1 MARKDDTTKDLD
13 RYFRDPEYRRSF
25 LKRSRGFMRRNARF
39 FIGSGV
45 VLLALL
51 IVYGVYIVSGLPSLE
66 ELENPKPWLATKV
79 YSSDAAVLDLLA
91 IENRTRISVD
101 SLPPG
106 VIHAL
111 IATEDKEFYN
121 HWGVNLPRFA
131 RQMVINIVTF
141 RQAGASTI
149 TQQLSRNLYRLQS
162 QNETMFDKI
171 TRKLREFVTSVQ
183 IERNFTK
190 NEILELYL
198 NVSWFGRG
206 AYGIESAAQRYF
218 NKSASEL
225 TPPEYTLFI
234 GMLQGPGY
242 FDPLRNLERSL
253 RRRDVVIGQ
262 MIRDGY
268 IGSEEAEQIRSDSL
282 MFRILEP
289 DSRTGIAPHFV
300 EWIRQQLEA
309 RAEKYGFNVHRD
321 GLRVY
326 TTLDSRMQR
335 HANRAVEEHLADFQQ
350 RFDER
355 WDWKKYPEILRGNV
369 DKSIRDLD
377 VYKKAKTPAI
387 RDSIVN
393 AIRFNVEF
401 IDSIRTVAR
410 TIEVGFIALDPH
422 TGQIKAMVG
431 GRNFRHF
438 KYGLNHVTQIRR
450 QPGSSFKPF
459 VYTVAI
465 DNGTPVSYELLN
477 QPVTVPMADG
487 TRWTPQNFD
496 GTFGGKYTLREGL
509 KRSINLIAV
518 RAILEIAPPKQVVEY
533 AQRMGINSPIP
544 PYESIAL
551 GSGEVSPLEITSA
564 YGVFPNEGVHVE
576 PISILRIEDKD
587 GNVIEENFP
596 AKREVLSKETAYIMT
611 NLLEGAVNEEGGTGR
626 VIRRDFALPAAGKTG
641 TTNDYG
647 DAWFVGFTPQLA
659 AGVWV
664 GFDDNRIKF
673 GTSDGQGGRAAAPI
687 FGLFM
692 RHTYEDPDIAL
703 PLEYFRQPE
712 GVITDTICVETKRKA
727 REFCPETTTE
737 IFNAK
742 YPIGECDIH
751 TSPAWRN
758 DRQGPGRINW

>member
-1 MARKDDTTKDLD
+1 MAKNNDTTKDMD

-25 LKRSRGFMRRNARF
+25 LKRSRGFLRRNAKF
-39 FIGSGV
+39 VLAGGIL
-45 VLLALL
+45 LLALV
-51 IVYGVYIVSGLPSLE
+51 IGYGVYIVNGLPSLE
-66 ELENPKPWLATKV
+66 ELENPRPWLATKI
-79 YSSDAAVLDLLA
+79 YSTDAAVLDLLA
-91 IENRTRISVD
+91 IENRTRIAVD
-101 SLPPG
+101 SLPQG
-106 VIHAL
+106 LINAL

-131 RQMVINIVTF
+131 RQMVLNFITF

-149 TQQLSRNLYRLQS
+149 TQQLSRNLYRLGS
-162 QNETMFDKI
+162 QNETIFDKI
-171 TRKLREFVTSVQ
+171 TRKLREFITSVQ

-190 NEILELYL
+190 KEILELYL
-198 NVSWFGRG
+198 NVAWFGRG

-225 TPPEYTLFI
+225 TPPEYTLFG

-242 FDPLRNLERSL
+242 FDPLRNLDRSL
-253 RRRDVVIGQ
+253 GRRNIVIGQ
-262 MIRDGY
+262 MVRDGY
-268 IGSEEAEQIRSDSL
+268 INEDEAEGIRSDSL
-282 MFRILEP
+282 LFRTLEP

-309 RAEKYGFNVHRD
+309 RSEKYGFNVHRD

-326 TTLDSRMQR
+326 TSLDSRMQR
-335 HANRAVEEHLADFQQ
+335 HANRAVEEHLVEFQK
-350 RFDER
+350 RFDEL

-393 AIRFNVEF
+393 ALRTNVEF

-410 TIEVGFIALDPH
+410 TIEVGFVVIDPH
-422 TGQIKAMVG
+422 SGQIKAMVG
-431 GRNFRHF
+431 GRNFRQF

-465 DNGTPVSYELLN
+465 DNGTPVCYELLN

-518 RAILEIAPPKQVVEY
+518 RAILEIAPPKQVVDY
-533 AQRMGINSPIP
+533 AQRMGIISPIP

-587 GNVIEENFP
+587 GNIIEENSP
-596 AKREVLSKETAYIMT
+596 AKREALSKETAYIMT

-626 VIRRDFALPAAGKTG
+626 AIRRDFALPAAGKTG

-647 DAWFVGFTPQLA
+647 DAWFVGFTPQLV
-659 AGVWV
+659 AGAWV

-673 GTSDGQGGRAAAPI
+673 GSSDGQGGRAAAPI

-712 GVITDTICVETKRKA
+712 GVITDTICAETKRKA
-727 REFCPETTTE
+727 REFCPETMTE

-742 YPIGECDIH
+742 YPVGECDVH

-758 DRQGPGRINW
+758 ERQGPGRINW